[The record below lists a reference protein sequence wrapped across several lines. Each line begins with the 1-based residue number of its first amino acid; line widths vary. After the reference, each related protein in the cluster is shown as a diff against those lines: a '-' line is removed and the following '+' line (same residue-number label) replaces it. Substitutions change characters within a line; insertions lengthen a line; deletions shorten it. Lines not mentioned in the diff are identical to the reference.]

1 MSSRL
6 VSHAVCL
13 TAEGEVSI
21 EMERVFRAS
30 GEGVRAEKVLELNP
44 EHELIKKLIKRH
56 KSGEGFETLAFT
68 LYDEAALMALGEVDD
83 PAAFVTRVNSLM
95 K

>member
-1 MSSRL
+1 MAPYGVGIGTDATNPVLYTNSPQYS
-6 VSHAVCL
+6 
-13 TAEGEVSI
+13 TAPPMV
-21 EMERVFRAS
+21 
-30 GEGVRAEKVLELNP
+30 AEKVLELNP
-44 EHELIKKLIKRH
+44 EHELIKKLIKRN